1 MLNSD
6 KSDDIITIGVWQFAF
21 TLINKEKVAMNNWK
35 RNYQQIKIDTL
46 HLDLRN
52 PRTDSGGNLSETD
65 VIKELLD
72 ENVIEL
78 AEDIVKNGYAPT
90 SILMAIEEEGEKVVI
105 EGNRRLMALKLIQ
118 DPHIIKDLAP
128 ASKFEKAKELNKTQS
143 EDLSSTT
150 VILYPDRKTAER
162 DMAKLHLSG
171 VAIQQWKL
179 IRQYRYFQK
188 RLDDDQLSIDTL
200 ADLLALDKGLV
211 KKGIKTYQLYD
222 LAKSNLPELAQELSN
237 ELGYDIFSD
246 QYFKTDKFQKAVVQN
261 EGERFLGYT
270 FSETTQQIL
279 VEDEAVFFSR
289 LEQVLRE
296 IFNPDAKFLASAQ
309 FSAKDR
315 SAFFQSIEPSFLP
328 DPEYKKAKRE
338 AEEKQAPGQDGLF
351 ESDKPKM
358 KPVTGSKP
366 IIPKSDDKD
375 KEKGTKPKPD
385 WVVTAD
391 VNTYAG
397 ATRVKDILE
406 ELRKNPPENGKNAN
420 ILAVTLRVVVE
431 LAIYSKLSDMGIIEK
446 MIQEERDRVK
456 EKNARLVSDGK
467 PPSASLKPNWSP
479 SLKQMIA
486 YMISEANTIIKDP
499 QDKKTLEKVTQKWKS
514 FVDDMD
520 YFIHNVSYNP
530 RETTIRDLWKTF
542 ISPVF
547 DILKKI

>member
-1 MLNSD
+1 
-6 KSDDIITIGVWQFAF
+6 
-21 TLINKEKVAMNNWK
+21 MNNWK

-52 PRTDSGGNLSETD
+52 PRIDSGENLSEAD

-72 ENVIEL
+72 ENVVEL

-90 SILMAIEEEGEKVVI
+90 SILMAIEEQGKKVVI

-128 ASKFEKAKELNKTQS
+128 LSKFEKAKELNKTQS

-150 VILYPDRKTAER
+150 VILYPDRKIAER

-222 LAKSNLPELAQELSN
+222 LAKANLLELAQELSG

-279 VEDEAVFFSR
+279 VEDEAVFFLR
-289 LEQVLRE
+289 LGQVLRE
-296 IFNPDAKFLASAQ
+296 IFNPDAQFLASAQ

-315 SAFFQSIEPSFLP
+315 GAYFQSIEPSFLP
-328 DPEYKKAKRE
+328 DPEYKKAKKE
-338 AEEKQAPGQDGLF
+338 AEEAQSGQDGLF
-351 ESDKPKM
+351 EIDKPKM
-358 KPVTGSKP
+358 KPVSGSKP
-366 IIPKSDDKD
+366 IIPKSANDKV

-391 VNTYAG
+391 VNTYDG
-397 ATRVKDILE
+397 ANRVKDILE

-420 ILAVTLRVVVE
+420 ILAVTLRVLVE
-431 LAIYSKLSDMGIIEK
+431 LAIYSKLSSLGAIEK
-446 MIQEERDRVK
+446 MIQEEKNRVQ
-456 EKNARLVSDGK
+456 EKNKKLVAGGK

-499 QDKKTLEKVTQKWKS
+499 QDKKTLEKVMEKWKS

-520 YFIHNVSYNP
+520 NFIHNVSYNP

-547 DILKKI
+547 DILKKV